1 MKQVVNGQVKSTVIL
16 APRMMAGDITIPIH
30 YNIEGADGVLTG
42 ELEVWDLTN
51 DKILKSYPLEF
62 LEVDR

>member
-1 MKQVVNGQVKSTVIL
+1 
-16 APRMMAGDITIPIH
+16 MMAGDITIPIH